1 MAIASLVLGII
12 GVAWILVPIPGTFW
26 IGVIL
31 GVIAIVLGVLGKK
44 EEGGAGKAKA
54 GMILG
59 IVAVIVNIAFY
70 VLCMAA
76 VAGVANEM
84 GELNLEGL
92 EELKDTLEQLEEN
105 NQ

>member
-31 GVIAIVLGVLGKK
+31 GIVAIVLGVLGKK

-54 GMILG
+54 GLVLG
-59 IVAVIVNIAFY
+59 IVAIVINLAFY
-70 VLCMAA
+70 IMCMAA
-76 VAGVANEM
+76 VSSAADQLGD
-84 GELNLEGL
+84 LNI
-92 EELKDTLEQLEEN
+92 EELQESIEKLDQLKDN
-105 NQ
+105 N

>member
-1 MAIASLVLGII
+1 MAIASLVLGIV

-31 GVIAIVLGVLGKK
+31 GVVAIVLGVLGKK
-44 EEGGAGKAKA
+44 DEGGAGKAKA

-70 VLCMAA
+70 VMCMAA
-76 VAGVANEM
+76 VNQAAKEIGDINM
-84 GELNLEGL
+84 DELQESI
-92 EELKDTLEQLEEN
+92 EQLEN
-105 NQ
+105 LQ